1 MHAAVVRT
9 RMPALALGLAFG
21 AMLAVAGPVGA
32 MHLDLEQSCTALV
45 ATEGGDPGP
54 SATVTVGESIEIHGL
69 FPRGEDPE
77 SAPDVR
83 VRLDKDGV
91 EQDLFTV
98 EQDEHDEIFVVLV
111 FEPGDEG
118 QWQITAFAEN
128 TGCGGP
134 ADVTVQA
141 AEAAPTAVPSPTPGP
156 TSAAMPDTAKG
167 TDAGASSLILLLGA
181 FAMLL
186 LGLAGS
192 AVLRRSARLAK
203 RAGD

>member
-1 MHAAVVRT
+1 MHAAAVRT

-45 ATEGGDPGP
+45 ATEGGEPGP

-83 VRLDKDGV
+83 VRLDKDGM

-118 QWQITAFAEN
+118 QWQIVAFMPDS
-128 TGCGGP
+128 GCGGP
-134 ADVTVQA
+134 ADVTVRA
-141 AEAAPTAVPSPTPGP
+141 AEAAPTAVPSPTPAP
-156 TSAAMPDTAKG
+156 TSVAMPDTAKG
-167 TDAGASSLILLLGA
+167 TDTGASPPMLLLGA
-181 FAMLL
+181 FAVFL
-186 LGLAGS
+186 LGLAAS
-192 AVLRRSARLAK
+192 AVLRRSARPPK
-203 RAGD
+203 RAGE